1 MENIIYIAALIVFC
15 IFLYL
20 RFGRK
25 PKIKTV
31 KVPDKKSILKQK
43 RKNRRLKKLKRIFRT
58 PYKGKTEIIKYDK
71 KHGYIDSAW
80 EEVQK
85 SKK

>member
-1 MENIIYIAALIVFC
+1 MENILYVTVLIVFC

-20 RFGRK
+20 QFGRK

-43 RKNRRLKKLKRIFRT
+43 RKNRRIKKLKRFFRT
-58 PYKGKTEIIKYDK
+58 PYKGKTEVIKYDK
-71 KHGYIDSAW
+71 QHEYIESIW
-80 EEVQK
+80 EEL
-85 SKK
+85 KK

>member
-1 MENIIYIAALIVFC
+1 METTIYIIILTMFC
-15 IFLYL
+15 IFLYI

-43 RKNRRLKKLKRIFRT
+43 RKNRRIKKFKRFFRT
-58 PYKGKTEIIKYDK
+58 QYKGKSEIIPYDK
-71 KHGYIDSAW
+71 QHGYFDSAW
-80 EEVQK
+80 NEIQK
-85 SKK
+85 PKK